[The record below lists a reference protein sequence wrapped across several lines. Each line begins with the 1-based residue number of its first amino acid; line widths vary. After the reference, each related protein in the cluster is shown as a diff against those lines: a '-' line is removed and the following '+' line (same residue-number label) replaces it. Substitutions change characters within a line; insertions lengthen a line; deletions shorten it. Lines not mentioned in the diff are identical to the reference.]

1 MLIEWTQAAEDDL
14 VEALVW
20 YIEQADKETG
30 QRIVARLFAA
40 ADRLERFPHSGRQ
53 GLLPKT
59 RELVVPNLP
68 YFLVYKVTDKVEV
81 LRVMHTSRLWARAEA
96 GGADPAS

>member
-20 YIEQADKETG
+20 YIEQADRETG
-30 QRIVARLFAA
+30 QHVVTRLFAA
-40 ADRLERFPHSGRQ
+40 ADRLEIFPHSGRL
-53 GLLPKT
+53 GVLPGT

-81 LRVMHTSRLWARAEA
+81 LRVMHTSRLW
-96 GGADPAS
+96 GGTEKTGLPLP